1 MSSYFQMELKGTLD
15 FENNTLVSDALK
27 EWFKDVKEDKDEVN
41 YFKFNKDVFLD
52 DSGLNP
58 IIIELHNLSNE
69 ITITTEDY
77 LNKLKYLT
85 NTIGCEKQSIDF
97 TEDNKVI
104 LDIKIGY
111 KNCID
116 MFDIFFLLLEPY
128 MEKGFEVS
136 INLDD
141 DAYFDFKKEKD
152 FSTSNF
158 IIDSTLNEIINSD
171 KTYYI
176 PRIMEK
182 YYGFKYKR
190 SE

>member
-15 FENNTLVSDALK
+15 FENNTHVSNALK

-52 DSGLNP
+52 NSGMNP
-58 IIIELHNLSNE
+58 IIIELHNLSNK
-69 ITITTEDY
+69 ITITAEDY
-77 LNKLKYLT
+77 LNKLEYLA
-85 NTIGCEKQSIDF
+85 NTLSNGKQDIDF
-97 TEDNKVI
+97 VENNKVV
-104 LDIKIGY
+104 LDLDIGY
-111 KNCID
+111 KNC
-116 MFDIFFLLLEPY
+116 FDKFLIFFLLLEPY
-128 MEKGFEVS
+128 MEKGFKVS

-141 DAYFDFKKEKD
+141 DAYFDFKKEKY

-176 PRIMEK
+176 PRVLEK
-182 YYGFKYKR
+182 YYGFKYTR
-190 SE
+190 NE